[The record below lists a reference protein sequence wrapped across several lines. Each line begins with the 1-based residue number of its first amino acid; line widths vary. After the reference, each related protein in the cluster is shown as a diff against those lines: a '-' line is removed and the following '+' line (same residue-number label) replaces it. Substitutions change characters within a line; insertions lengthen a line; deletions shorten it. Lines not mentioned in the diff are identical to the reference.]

1 MANRFEKAT
10 WADRQVQYPSRR
22 RLIATAETDVWDV
35 ERIEGEIIEAGKA
48 FGDTNMSNLENRI
61 YNAFETLESSDI
73 KLTDSLN
80 LFTATTVDGAF
91 QELFMY
97 AGNGKTAIATAIG
110 SEASPSNTFTQ
121 LANTISGGKL
131 QIATALGDPA
141 LQTATFAYLAA
152 LTADFRNQALTKK
165 KVAIVTSLIPD
176 GAYGN
181 TVYANMSFDLGFVP
195 SYIFVVGVTLQ
206 SHFSSQ
212 TYTTWN
218 AGFSSLFSS
227 GSGSVTN
234 ISQTGCTLT
243 VVFAGDGQIRF
254 CADQNVTVI
263 GIE

>member
-22 RLIATAETDVWDV
+22 RLTATAETDVWDV

-73 KLTDSLN
+73 KMTDAGN
-80 LFTATTVDGAF
+80 IFTATTVDGALS
-91 QELFMY
+91 ELFTY

-141 LQTATFAYLAA
+141 LQTSTFAYLAYLA
-152 LTADFRNQALTKK
+152 NYYRTEANAKK
-165 KVAIVTSLIPD
+165 RVLMQEITITETSYTTGNIVQNISLNIP
-176 GAYGN
+176 
-181 TVYANMSFDLGFVP
+181 FVP
-195 SYIFVVGVTLQ
+195 VTAFLVGVRTEYEGKV
-206 SHFSSQ
+206 
-212 TYTTWN
+212 TKVEE
-218 AGFSSLFSS
+218 GFSNYEDRLYELD
-227 GSGSVTN
+227 N
-234 ISQTGCTLT
+234 LSQTGFTIT
-243 VVFAGDGQIRF
+243 MDGSLSKRF
-254 CADQNVTVI
+254 MGSPALAIII
-263 GIE
+263 G